1 MAGAALHPS
10 QDDPGYVHPYITVAG
25 QLPQHQAVHVPMRGD
40 ASVCPSSILR
50 DKTSLCGCHRFLPN
64 HWITL
69 KHFTRWREL
78 ESQGGRKEGKKVVH
92 YVKISGETLH
102 MRTLQ
107 VVLEERSVVQKVHVT
122 KPPLEFGFECTAP
135 HNYMFY
141 YTSACYSHPV
151 WFSCLHLLFY
161 LCLCHWTALN
171 LTGLDSGLQQV
182 LDSET
187 AKGREL
193 FKEKKIDGFVLMIL
207 FECFVLSFGDVLSST
222 FLKVNFE
229 HIPHIQPEEILFQ
242 IIMCSVDISRDL
254 IKSQA
259 HKGLVVFFFFLNLK

>member
-135 HNYMFY
+135 HNYMFFHFCLLQPSCVVFLLAPAFLFLLMPLDC
-141 YTSACYSHPV
+141 TELDWTGV
-151 WFSCLHLLFY
+151 W
-161 LCLCHWTALN
+161 TPAG
-171 LTGLDSGLQQV
+171 TGLWNC
-182 LDSET
+182 
-187 AKGREL
+187 KGQ
-193 FKEKKIDGFVLMIL
+193 G
-207 FECFVLSFGDVLSST
+207 
-222 FLKVNFE
+222 
-229 HIPHIQPEEILFQ
+229 
-242 IIMCSVDISRDL
+242 II
-254 IKSQA
+254 
-259 HKGLVVFFFFLNLK
+259 